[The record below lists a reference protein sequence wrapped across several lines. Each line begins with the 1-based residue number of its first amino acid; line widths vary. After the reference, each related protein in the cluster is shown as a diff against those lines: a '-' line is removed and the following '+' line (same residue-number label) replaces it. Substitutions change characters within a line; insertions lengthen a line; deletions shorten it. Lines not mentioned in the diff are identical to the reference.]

1 MKQFRMPLN
10 KLKGY
15 DIAASHNPQLHI
27 KIIQNSWARKDI
39 LAGVSQMQT
48 NNIKQARSNK
58 IAILERTVKRS
69 NFICLQIN
77 LKDMT
82 LLHLTTHN
90 CT

>member
-1 MKQFRMPLN
+1 
-10 KLKGY
+10 
-15 DIAASHNPQLHI
+15 
-27 KIIQNSWARKDI
+27 
-39 LAGVSQMQT
+39 MQT

-58 IAILERTVKRS
+58 IEILERTVKRS